1 MAFIRLEKDTA
12 NISKLADRPNQ
23 NDGLSS
29 AQLKSR
35 FDLASNDIKTYINE
49 TLVPALESLNL
60 SEVPHS
66 TDILGLRVNTDS
78 MIEVTLDGE
87 NWQTTG
93 SRGHTILDKNNN
105 ILPQRATLKFTNS
118 TVTDDGEVTII
129 EGVKG
134 DKGVSLQFI
143 WDGTQLGIKRED
155 ELVYSYS
162 NLEGPQGPQGPEGPQ
177 GIQGEVGPQGTPG
190 TNLNLKVTNTILEDL
205 PTRHRLYLVGSDLYI
220 FTENGWVNA
229 GKLTDIDLDI
239 YTNIDGGLFTDEYGV
254 IIGESALEAL
264 QDHTTDDD
272 THANLIIDGTE
283 V

>member
-1 MAFIRLEKDTA
+1 MAFIRLEKDMA
-12 NISKLADRPNQ
+12 NISKLSDRPNQ

-49 TLVPALESLNL
+49 TLIPALESLNL

-66 TDILGLRVNTDS
+66 TDILGLRVNADS

-118 TVTDDGEVTII
+118 TVTDDGEVTIV

-134 DKGVSLQFI
+134 DKGESLQFI

-177 GIQGEVGPQGTPG
+177 APPG
-190 TNLNLKVTNTILEDL
+190 TNLNLKVSRQYDTYEDL
-205 PTRHRLYLVGSDLYI
+205 PATADIGYMCLVGSDLYI
-220 FTENGWVNA
+220 FTEDGWVNA

-254 IIGESALEAL
+254 TIGESALEAL
-264 QDHTTDDD
+264 QNHTTDDD

>member
-1 MAFIRLEKDTA
+1 MAFIRLEKDMA
-12 NISKLADRPNQ
+12 NISKLSDRPNQ

-49 TLVPALESLNL
+49 TLIPALESLNL

-66 TDILGLRVNTDS
+66 TDILGLRVNADS

-118 TVTDDGEVTII
+118 TVTDDGEVTIV

-134 DKGVSLQFI
+134 DKGESLQFI
-143 WDGTQLGIKRED
+143 WDGTRLGIKREN

-177 GIQGEVGPQGTPG
+177 GPPG
-190 TNLNLKVTNTILEDL
+190 TNLNLKVSRQYDTYEDL
-205 PTRHRLYLVGSDLYI
+205 PATADIGYMCLVGSDLYI
-220 FTENGWVNA
+220 FTEDGWVNA

-254 IIGESALEAL
+254 TIGESALEAL
-264 QDHTTDDD
+264 QNHTTDDD
-272 THANLIIDGTE
+272 THANLITDGTE

>member
-12 NISKLADRPNQ
+12 NISKLSDRPNQ

-49 TLVPALESLNL
+49 TLIPALESLNL

-66 TDILGLRVNTDS
+66 KDILGLRVNTDS

-134 DKGVSLQFI
+134 DKGESLQFI
-143 WDGTQLGIKRED
+143 WDGTQLGVKVEGD
-155 ELVYSYS
+155 VSYQFID
-162 NLEGPQGPQGPEGPQ
+162 LK
-177 GIQGEVGPQGTPG
+177 GEKGEPGTPG
-190 TNLNLKVTNTILEDL
+190 TSLNLKVSRQYDTYEDL
-205 PTRHRLYLVGSDLYI
+205 PTNPDIGYMCLVGSDLYI
-220 FTENGWVNA
+220 FTEDGWVNA

-254 IIGESALEAL
+254 IVGESALEAL
-264 QDHTTDDD
+264 QNHIIDEV
-272 THANLIIDGTE
+272 THENLIIDGTE